1 MKKLLSAII
10 LAMLIAPIGMQ
21 AKKKD
26 KKVEVPQLQNYPS
39 AELNEFR
46 LHGGN
51 VVVQGHFVVPEE
63 AKGEKVPQEVLD
75 QINGRFTVIMRDYI
89 VDKEKTSV
97 IEFTPDGTF
106 SMNVYVPYPMQL
118 LIYPMRTVY
127 GCPGDT
133 ITVSIDPTKKTKEE
147 GVKFVGTGLS
157 GEVTRLM
164 QVVDDKYYK
173 CEWQSD
179 SILAFRL

>member
-10 LAMLIAPIGMQ
+10 LAMLIAPISME
-21 AKKKD
+21 AKKKV
-26 KKVEVPQLQNYPS
+26 KEPVVPQLINYPS
-39 AELNEFR
+39 AELSEFR

-63 AKGEKVPQEVLD
+63 AKGEKMPQEVLD

-89 VDKEKTSV
+89 VRKEKIST

-118 LIYPMRTVY
+118 LLYPMRTVY

-147 GVKFVGTGLS
+147 GVKFDGTGLS
-157 GEVTRLM
+157 GEVTRLPTR
-164 QVVDDKYYK
+164 
-173 CEWQSD
+173 W
-179 SILAFRL
+179 LLL

>member
-1 MKKLLSAII
+1 MKKLLSAVI

-21 AKKKD
+21 AAKKA

-75 QINGRFTVIMRDYI
+75 QINGRFTSR
-89 VDKEKTSV
+89 
-97 IEFTPDGTF
+97 
-106 SMNVYVPYPMQL
+106 
-118 LIYPMRTVY
+118 R
-127 GCPGDT
+127 
-133 ITVSIDPTKKTKEE
+133 IT
-147 GVKFVGTGLS
+147 
-157 GEVTRLM
+157 
-164 QVVDDKYYK
+164 
-173 CEWQSD
+173 
-179 SILAFRL
+179 